1 MAVVTQCAAEWWHNP
16 RRNNP
21 SGSVV
26 AGVCGG
32 RHGAVDVGGARG
44 RLIRTRHVLKIKKNQ
59 WGNKLQSKG
68 LALYLNECR
77 SINLAKRLHEDLCG
91 RSGRPMTWRERGWTA
106 PSQLIQNRLLNIT
119 SCLTP
124 TFVFSPGFSLWTVY
138 GLAVLYFTII
148 MTSLFQNAMHHSCRL
163 CTCAAQRWTLTLQ
176 VRQSWRETASKLTT
190 SCSVFLLLLLLF
202 IQASVEVNTSVK
214 NSCRASVIW
223 SDLNGRSLN
232 PLTFILSNKRT
243 SASFNQQF
251 SNYWDLIIIT

>member
-1 MAVVTQCAAEWWHNP
+1 MCSRLKKINGGTNYNQRGWRCTWT
-16 RRNNP
+16 
-21 SGSVV
+21 S
-26 AGVCGG
+26 AG
-32 RHGAVDVGGARG
+32 AS
-44 RLIRTRHVLKIKKNQ
+44 TWQ
-59 WGNKLQSKG
+59 
-68 LALYLNECR
+68 
-77 SINLAKRLHEDLCG
+77 KRLHEDLCG
-91 RSGRPMTWRERGWTA
+91 RSGRPMTWRKRGWTA

-119 SCLTP
+119 SCLSP